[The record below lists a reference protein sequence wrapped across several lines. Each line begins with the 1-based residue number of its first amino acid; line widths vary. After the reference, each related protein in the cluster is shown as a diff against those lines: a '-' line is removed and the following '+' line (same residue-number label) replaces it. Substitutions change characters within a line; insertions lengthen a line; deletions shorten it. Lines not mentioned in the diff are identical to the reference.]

1 MQRLIFFFCHPK
13 FMRKVFISLIL
24 LLIFSRLHS
33 QQKPALRSFN
43 IELGKNGMVT
53 NLYYDQ
59 VIKNKNYGFRLGA
72 GSNFARYLREVT
84 GTVGGYYL
92 VGKRSNFFETGIDL
106 AYLSI
111 EKNSDDQ
118 VANNFLKPNKPISG
132 FYSTINLGYRM
143 VGKKFL
149 FRIGIAPGMV
159 KDEFIPGAF
168 TSIGIFF

>member
-1 MQRLIFFFCHPK
+1 
-13 FMRKVFISLIL
+13 MRKVFISLIL
-24 LLIFSRLHS
+24 LLIFSRLPS

-92 VGKRSNFFETGIDL
+92 VGKRSNFL
-106 AYLSI
+106 KQVSI
-111 EKNSDDQ
+111 S
-118 VANNFLKPNKPISG
+118 PICPLRK
-132 FYSTINLGYRM
+132 TVMTRLQI
-143 VGKKFL
+143 
-149 FRIGIAPGMV
+149 
-159 KDEFIPGAF
+159 
-168 TSIGIFF
+168 IF